1 MTDRRVGIAELAAAS
16 GEGTLST
23 IGLGSCV
30 AILLYDA
37 DARVGGLAHV
47 LLPDADSGR
56 DRANPA
62 RYASTAL
69 PVLVKEM
76 TALGAVPG
84 RLTARLAG
92 GASMFANLVPK
103 GTVTIGTRNVDAAR
117 EVLAAAGIPLVGEDV
132 GQDHGRSVYLS
143 VADGR
148 VEVRSLARGTRVL

>member
-1 MTDRRVGIAELAAAS
+1 
-16 GEGTLST
+16 
-23 IGLGSCV
+23 
-30 AILLYDA
+30 
-37 DARVGGLAHV
+37 GGMAHV
-47 LLPDADSGR
+47 LLPDPESGR
-56 DRANPA
+56 DQSNPA
-62 RYASTAL
+62 RYASSAL
-69 PVLVKEM
+69 PVLVEQM
-76 TALGAVPG
+76 TALGAVAG

-132 GQDHGRSVYLS
+132 GLDHGRSVYLS